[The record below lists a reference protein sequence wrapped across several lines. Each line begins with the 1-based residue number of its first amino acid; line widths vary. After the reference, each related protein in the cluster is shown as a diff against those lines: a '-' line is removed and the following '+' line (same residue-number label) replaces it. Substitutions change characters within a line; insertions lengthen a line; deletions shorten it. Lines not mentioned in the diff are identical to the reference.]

1 MPLVAEI
8 IDQKAYDSGAG
19 KTALAIQVIV
29 YDDADPDKRPVTVP
43 LDLTVDLDGFTNREK
58 TEAAMRA
65 AIAAEVTAQLGEK
78 RAALEKSASVAR
90 SLVGTVIALEDGG
103 IVAAPAVAVEA
114 SRG

>member
-43 LDLTVDLDGFTNREK
+43 LDLTVDLDGFTSREK

-65 AIAAEVTAQLGEK
+65 AIASQVTARLVERKQALDK
-78 RAALEKSASVAR
+78 AATVSRA
-90 SLVGTVIALEDGG
+90 LVGTVIALDDGG
-103 IVAAPAVAVEA
+103 IVAAPADGVVRAK
-114 SRG
+114 

>member
-65 AIAAEVTAQLGEK
+65 AIAAEVTARLWERSPVSMGVLAGAPYKHFQL
-78 RAALEKSASVAR
+78 R
-90 SLVGTVIALEDGG
+90 
-103 IVAAPAVAVEA
+103 PY
-114 SRG
+114 

>member
-43 LDLTVDLDGFTNREK
+43 LDLDGFTNREK

-78 RAALEKSASVAR
+78 RAALEKSATVAR

-103 IVAAPAVAVEA
+103 IVAAPVAVAEV

>member
-43 LDLTVDLDGFTNREK
+43 LDLTVDLEGFTSREK

-65 AIAAEVTAQLGEK
+65 AIAAEVTARLGERK
-78 RAALEKSASVAR
+78 TALERSASVAR
-90 SLVGTVIALEDGG
+90 SLVGTVIALEDGAV
-103 IVAAPAVAVEA
+103 VAAPVAAVEA